1 MRYCD
6 LKYYFAERLV
16 ELYNWDSIDSYRV
29 RSHNAFTLIKELL
42 EVTDNWLKKN
52 IKDFDRVI
60 KCAEETLS
68 ELKCDEVID
77 FSFYSK
83 ELFEAD
89 LDALIRSDKNRNQET
104 CQQVI
109 YLMSRC
115 VEMNE
120 DCYLDA
126 LYYRISQTIRCE
138 EKIADGNM
146 KKEIDCL
153 DRLTMALAC
162 QLIYEGYSQRHL
174 YNNSL
179 ILQESV
185 DNFEQAFS
193 TFKENH
199 QRLNEMKTY
208 DIVFKVLGGN
218 NQKVLTLDGFIEHV
232 PMEWLGEDVK
242 QSTVNFCKT
251 HGNWI
256 FYHQRV
262 KAHDSVTAISMAKDL
277 LDFELDRAVLG
288 YSMLEV
294 KMNRMALVV
303 IDSLEG
309 KYCMVRP
316 VAVLDTYYA
325 DDAST
330 AVRMKEQINH
340 ILSNEYIAN
349 DVKDRLKSA
358 LRHLRM
364 GNIETDAGQKLVN
377 YWVALEF
384 LFSSPKSSESTISR
398 LENNLVNILSCSY
411 VKRRMFFLNKKQYR
425 YTAYRLNLPLWNN
438 DRNGID
444 DLIMR
449 QKTLLMRH
457 HLMQVKRHLYGHSDK
472 AEEFVTM
479 HRKHL
484 TWQIYRIYRYRNQLI
499 HEAAIL
505 PGLDNVIRCLH
516 FYLVFVLDQMI
527 GYFTHS
533 RLKSLNM
540 DGFFYEYEQA
550 WKRVKAVL
558 KADGMSS
565 EERLRTLMNVP
576 LYQDLVKSK

>member
-1 MRYCD
+1 MRCCD

-16 ELYNWDSIDSYRV
+16 ELYDWNSIDSYRV

-42 EVTDNWLKKN
+42 EVTDNWMKKN

-60 KCAEETLS
+60 KCAEETLA
-68 ELKCDEVID
+68 ELKEDEVID

-83 ELFEAD
+83 DLFETD
-89 LDALIRSDKNRNQET
+89 LDALIRSDKNKNQET

-109 YLMSRC
+109 YLLSRC

-120 DCYLDA
+120 DCYLDT
-126 LYYRISQTIRCE
+126 LYYRISQTIRNE
-138 EKIADGNM
+138 EVIADSDLKM
-146 KKEIDCL
+146 DIDRL
-153 DRLTMALAC
+153 NRLTMALAC

-179 ILQESV
+179 TLLESV
-185 DNFEQAFS
+185 DDFEQAFS

-199 QRLNEMKTY
+199 QRLNEKKTY
-208 DIVFKVLGGN
+208 DILFKVLGGN
-218 NQKVLTLDGFIEHV
+218 NQKVLTLDGFIEQV
-232 PMEWLGEDVK
+232 PMEMLGEDVK
-242 QSTVNFCKT
+242 QSTVNFCNT

-262 KAHDSVTAISMAKDL
+262 EAHDSVTAISMAKDL
-277 LDFELDRAVLG
+277 MDFELDRAVLG

-303 IDSLEG
+303 IDSQSR
-309 KYCMVRP
+309 KYCLVRP
-316 VAVLDTYYA
+316 VTVLDTYYA

-330 AVRMKEQINH
+330 AVRMKEQIDK
-340 ILSNEYIAN
+340 ILSNEYIAK
-349 DVKDRLKSA
+349 DVEDRLRSA
-358 LRHLRM
+358 LRHLRI
-364 GNIETDAGQKLVN
+364 GNTETDAGQKLVN

-411 VKRRMFFLNKKQYR
+411 VKRRMLFLNKNLKR
-425 YTAYRLNLPLWNN
+425 YTAYRPYLPLWNN
-438 DRNGID
+438 DVAGMDI
-444 DLIMR
+444 LINK

-457 HLMQVKRHLYGHSDK
+457 HLMQVKSHLYGHSDK
-472 AEEFVTM
+472 AEDFVKI

-484 TWQIYRIYRYRNQLI
+484 KWQIYRIYRYRNQLI

-527 GYFTHS
+527 AYFTHS
-533 RLKSLNM
+533 GLKALNM
-540 DGFFYEYEQA
+540 DSFFYEYEQA
-550 WKRVKAVL
+550 WKRVNAVL
-558 KADGMSS
+558 KADGMSP
-565 EERLRTLMNVP
+565 EERLRKLMDVP
-576 LYQDLVKSK
+576 LCQELVKSK